1 MGMWIGRNRKA
12 RVTYGFD
19 EIALVPGRVTV
30 NPNEIDTT
38 FRLPRKNAEPIS
50 LKIPILASA
59 MDGVVDVRF
68 AIEMSKLGGLAVL
81 NLEGVQTRYKNPQ
94 EVLEKIVQTDKAEI
108 TGLLQKIYQ
117 EPVQPELIAARVRQI
132 KDGGALAAVSSIP
145 QRAAEFGALAQKAG
159 ADVFVVQSTVSTVR
173 HVSSE
178 YKSLDLAKFCAD
190 MRIPVIVGNT
200 VGYDVTLEI
209 MNCGPAAVLVG
220 VGPGAACT
228 SRGVLGLGVPQVTAT
243 VDCAAARDAYFK
255 KTARFVPIITDGG
268 MSRGGDVCKAL
279 ACGADAVMV
288 GSAFAKASEAPGRG
302 YHWGMATPH
311 ANLPRGTRIKVGAT
325 GSLKQI
331 LFGPAEVDDGSQN
344 LVGAITTCMGNVGAR
359 DIPEFQQTEIIIAP
373 SIKTEGKLF
382 QTVQSVGMGTR

>member
-12 RVTYGFD
+12 RVTSGFD
-19 EIALVPGRVTV
+19 EIALVPGRVTI
-30 NPNEIDTT
+30 NPNEVDI
-38 FRLPRKNAEPIS
+38 RWRVARRGAEP
-50 LKIPILASA
+50 LEFKVPILASA
-59 MDGVVDVRF
+59 MDGVVDVHF
-68 AIEMSKLGGLAVL
+68 AIQMGKLGGLAVL
-81 NLEGVQTRYKNPQ
+81 NLEGVQTRYKNPE
-94 EVLEKIVQTDKAEI
+94 EVLQKVVDADKGEVTA
-108 TGLLQKIYQ
+108 LLQKIYQ
-117 EPVQPELIAARVRQI
+117 EPVQEDLIAARIREI
-132 KDGGALAAVSSIP
+132 KDGGVPAAVSSIP
-145 QRAAEFGALAQKAG
+145 QRAENFGRIAQEAG
-159 ADVFVVQSTVSTVR
+159 ADIFVVQSTVSTVR
-173 HVSSE
+173 HISSE
-178 YKSLDLAKFCAD
+178 YKSLELARFCRE

-200 VGYDVTLEI
+200 VGFDATLEI
-209 MNCGPAAVLVG
+209 MECGPAAVLVG

-255 KTARFVPIITDGG
+255 KTARYVSIITDGG
-268 MSRGGDVCKAL
+268 MSKGGDVCKAI

-288 GSAFAKASEAPGRG
+288 GSAFAKAHEAPGHG

>member
-1 MGMWIGRNRKA
+1 MWIGRNRKA

-19 EIALVPGRVTV
+19 EIALVPGRVTI
-30 NPNEIDTT
+30 NPNEVDITWG
-38 FRLPRKNAEPIS
+38 LPRRNAEP
-50 LKIPILASA
+50 LEFKIPILASA

-68 AIEMSKLGGLAVL
+68 AIEMGELGGLAVL
-81 NLEGVQTRYKNPQ
+81 NLEGVQTRYKNPE
-94 EVLEKIVQTDKAEI
+94 EVLQKIIEADKSEI
-108 TGLLQKIYQ
+108 TALLQRIYQ
-117 EPVQPELIAARVRQI
+117 EPVQEDLIAARIREI
-132 KDGGALAAVSSIP
+132 KDAGVPVAVSSIP
-145 QRAAEFGALAQKAG
+145 QRAESFGALAAEAG

-173 HVSSE
+173 HISSE
-178 YKSLDLAKFCAD
+178 YKSLDLDRFCHEL
-190 MRIPVIVGNT
+190 RIPVIVGNT
-200 VGYDVTLEI
+200 VGFDATFEI
-209 MNCGPAAVLVG
+209 MECGPAAVLIG

-255 KTARFVPIITDGG
+255 KTARYVPIITDGG
-268 MSRGGDVCKAL
+268 MSKGGDVCKAL

-288 GSAFAKASEAPGRG
+288 GSAFAKALEAPGRG

-325 GSLKQI
+325 GTLRQI

-344 LVGAITTCMGNVGAR
+344 LVGAITTCMGNVGASSL
-359 DIPEFQQTEIIIAP
+359 PEFQQTEIIIAP

>member
-19 EIALVPGRVTV
+19 EIALVPGRVTI
-30 NPNEIDTT
+30 NPNEVDIA
-38 FRLPRKNAEPIS
+38 FRLPRKNAKPLE

-68 AIEMSKLGGLAVL
+68 GVAMSKLGGLAVL

-94 EVLEKIVQTDKAEI
+94 AVLQKIVEADKSEI
-108 TGLLQKIYQ
+108 TALLQKIYQ
-117 EPVQPELIAARVRQI
+117 EPVQEDLIAARIRQI

-145 QRAAEFGALAQKAG
+145 QRAAQFGQLAQVAG

-173 HVSSE
+173 HISSE
-178 YKSLDLAKFCAD
+178 YKSLDLAKFCAE

-200 VGYDVTLEI
+200 VGYEATLEI
-209 MNCGPAAVLVG
+209 MECGPAAVLVG

-255 KTARFVPIITDGG
+255 KTARYVPIITDGG
-268 MSRGGDVCKAL
+268 MTNGGDVCKAL
-279 ACGADAVMV
+279 ACGADAVMG
-288 GSAFAKASEAPGRG
+288 GSAFAKAEEAPGRG
-302 YHWGMATPH
+302 YHWGMAAPH
-311 ANLPRGTRIKVGAT
+311 VKLPRGTRIKVGVT
-325 GSLKQI
+325 GSLRQI
-331 LFGPAEVDDGSQN
+331 LFGPADVDDGSQN

-359 DIPEFQQTEIIIAP
+359 DIAEFQQTEIIIAP

-382 QTVQSVGMGTR
+382 QTVQSVGMGTS

>member
-1 MGMWIGRNRKA
+1 MWIGRNRKA

-19 EIALVPGRVTV
+19 EIALVPGSVTI
-30 NPNEIDTT
+30 NPNEVDTT
-38 FRLPRKNAEPIS
+38 FRLPRRETAPLE

-68 AIEMSKLGGLAVL
+68 AVAMSKLGGLAVL
-81 NLEGVQTRYKNPQ
+81 NLEGVQTRYKNPS
-94 EVLEKIVQTDKAEI
+94 EVLEKIVQTDKNEI
-108 TGLLQKIYQ
+108 TALLQKIYQ
-117 EPVQPELIAARVRQI
+117 EPVQPELIGARVRQI
-132 KDGGALAAVSSIP
+132 KDGGAIAAVSSIP
-145 QRAAEFGALAQKAG
+145 QRAAEFGAIAQEAG

-173 HVSSE
+173 HISSE
-178 YKSLDLAKFCAD
+178 YKSLDLAKFCRE

-200 VGYDVTLEI
+200 VGYDVTFEI

-255 KTARFVPIITDGG
+255 KTSRFVPIITDGG
-268 MSRGGDVCKAL
+268 MSKGGDVCKAL
-279 ACGADAVMV
+279 ACGGDAVMV
-288 GSAFAKASEAPGRG
+288 GSAFAKAQEAPGRG

-311 ANLPRGTRIKVGAT
+311 ANLPRGTRIRVGAT

-359 DIPEFQQTEIIIAP
+359 DLAEFQQTEIIIAP

-382 QTVQSVGMGTR
+382 QTVQNVGMGTR

>member
-1 MGMWIGRNRKA
+1 
-12 RVTYGFD
+12 VTYGFD
-19 EIALVPGRVTV
+19 EIALVPGSITI
-30 NPNEIDTT
+30 NPNEVNTT
-38 FRLPRKNAEPIS
+38 FRLPRSDLAPLE

-68 AIEMSKLGGLAVL
+68 AIEMSRLGGLAVL
-81 NLEGVQTRYKNPQ
+81 NLEGVQTRYKNPS
-94 EVLEKIVQTDKAEI
+94 EVLEKIVQTDKNEI
-108 TGLLQKIYQ
+108 TALLQKIYQ
-117 EPVQPELIAARVRQI
+117 EPVQPELIGARVRQI
-132 KDGGALAAVSSIP
+132 KDGGAVAAVSSIP
-145 QRAAEFGALAQKAG
+145 QRAAEFGAIAQDAG

-173 HVSSE
+173 HISSE
-178 YKSLDLAKFCAD
+178 YKSLDLAKFCRE

-209 MNCGPAAVLVG
+209 MDCGPAAVLVG

-255 KTARFVPIITDGG
+255 RTARFVPIITDGG
-268 MSRGGDVCKAL
+268 MSKGGDVCKAL

-288 GSAFAKASEAPGRG
+288 GSAFAKAYEAPGRG

-344 LVGAITTCMGNVGAR
+344 LFGAITTCMGNVGAR
-359 DIPEFQQTEIIIAP
+359 DLAEFQQTEIIIAP